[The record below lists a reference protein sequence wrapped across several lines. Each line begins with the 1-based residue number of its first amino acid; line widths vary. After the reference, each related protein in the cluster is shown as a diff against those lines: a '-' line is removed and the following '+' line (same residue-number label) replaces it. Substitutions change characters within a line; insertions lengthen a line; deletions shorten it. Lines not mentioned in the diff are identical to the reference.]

1 MSKLVLLTIYIKG
14 KLIGPVL
21 KISHTKSRLL
31 KSSHNYPMLPL
42 PENFFVAAELNFKF
56 KLSREYLVGERT
68 GREKNAMT
76 RPLKLQTYMEF
87 ALICFSFC
95 QWEGALDYGILK

>member
-21 KISHTKSRLL
+21 TTSHTKSRLL

-42 PENFFVAAELNFKF
+42 PENFFVAAELSFKF
-56 KLSREYLVGERT
+56 KLAREYLAGKRT

-87 ALICFSFC
+87 ALIYFSFY
-95 QWEGALDYGILK
+95 QLEGALDYGTSK